1 MNENKKLMSGLKSKL
16 VAAICMLLVAVIMV
30 VSSTYAW
37 FTLSTAPEVTGITT
51 NVGSNGALEM
61 MLVTLTNEGA
71 IDYVIGTTA
80 GKTIIEKNK
89 MWGNIVDVS
98 DSSYGLDQITLMP
111 SKFEPST
118 SDGKSFIPTAIL
130 KTPKYGSDGR
140 VEDVIPNAYSGTFS
154 DAKFTINNNMGVR
167 AVGVSSGMTDRQIA
181 YRNARSAASDA
192 ANQALGIIKR
202 SMQTNGSALASIAMN
217 ISLKDDATLTTK
229 EIGQLSTMI
238 ADINDSIA
246 SIEMAY
252 KYHFVAMAASGA
264 VDTEDAYIAIQNMV
278 ETNTLSEIVSQVRN
292 FYSGEHFTIVE
303 GYINQL
309 EATKTKVTTSSENIA
324 SLDTTSTSSAIKT
337 AIAPLLNIDNMKF
350 AGTPLRD
357 LIKDM
362 DLSKIDINNL
372 VLEVETGGGVYADI
386 ADHCS
391 SYEAEITLKNVSYN
405 NMSLDGFKVTMK
417 VTSTKKY
424 LDSVSSAVSSLGAPA
439 GNAAGASDQPITE
452 FYGYII
458 DLAFRTNASSS
469 NLLLQTDAVDR
480 IYDDNNNVDT
490 QGSGSSMTFDAV
502 TGSGLGETQIKK
514 LMKCFRVVFFKPTMG
529 ANAAN
534 TGEILAYARLDVDN
548 ATGVAD
554 GWNAKMYL
562 CDEAGAFIMDDEGK
576 HVNTITALGQ
586 NAEAQVSILVYL
598 DGEALQNSDVSA
610 TTSKSITGK
619 MNVQFASSAELK
631 PAENGDLHQT
641 GTSATAQPEVSPE
654 ASQEPSGN

>member
-1 MNENKKLMSGLKSKL
+1 MNENKKLMSGIKSKL
-16 VAAICMLLVAVIMV
+16 IAAICMLLVAVIMV

-51 NVGSNGALEM
+51 NVGANGALEM
-61 MLVTLTNEGA
+61 MLVTLKDGS
-71 IDYVIGTTA
+71 IDYVTGTTT

-118 SDGKSFIPTAIL
+118 SDGKSFIPSAIL
-130 KTPKYGSDGR
+130 KTPKYGFDGR
-140 VEDVIPNAYSGTFS
+140 VEDVIANAFSGTFS

-217 ISLKDDATLTTK
+217 ISLNDNATLTAE
-229 EIGQLSTMI
+229 EIAQLSTMI
-238 ADINDSIA
+238 ADINASIA

-252 KYHFVAMAASGA
+252 KYHFVAMAASNA

-292 FYSGEHFTIVE
+292 LYSGEHFTTVE
-303 GYINQL
+303 GYINKL
-309 EATKTKVTTSSENIA
+309 ETTKNQVTTSSGMIA
-324 SLDTTSTSSAIKT
+324 LLDTTSTSSDIKNAIS
-337 AIAPLLNIDNMKF
+337 PLLHIDNMKF

-357 LIKDM
+357 LINDM
-362 DLSKIDINNL
+362 DFGKIDINNL

-386 ADHCS
+386 ADHCG

-405 NMSLDGFKVTMK
+405 NMSLNGFKVTMK

-424 LDSVSSAVSSLGAPA
+424 LDSVSSAVSKLGAPA
-439 GNAAGASDQPITE
+439 GNAAGAADQPITE

-502 TGSGLGETQIKK
+502 TGSGLGDKQIKN
-514 LMKCFRVVFFKPTMG
+514 LMKCFRIVFFRPTMG
-529 ANAAN
+529 ANAEN
-534 TGEILAYARLDVDN
+534 TGEILAYARLDVDH

-562 CDEAGAFIMDDEGK
+562 CDANGNFIMDGEN

-586 NAEAQVSILVYL
+586 NEIAQVSILVYL

-610 TTSKSITGK
+610 TTTKSITGK

-654 ASQEPSGN
+654 VSQEPSGT